1 MTCLEYIR
9 QLPGCEY
16 KNAFNL
22 TCPHAFGLE
31 EVCPNDIGKCGQ
43 CWQNEATIDGNPA
56 PYLFACPVKPGQ
68 TVYCVFKSGD
78 ISEDYIRSV
87 SFIRE
92 YDGESYWE
100 CYGRNDYMIANSAGW
115 MINCFPTRE
124 AAENK
129 LEELKS

>member
-1 MTCLEYIR
+1 MTRKEYIE
-9 QLPGCEY
+9 QFTKY
-16 KNAFNL
+16 DNAYGAC
-22 TCPHAFGLE
+22 TWRVGLDSDFYHE
-31 EVCPNDIGKCGQ
+31 KCSVCLSK
-43 CWQNEATIDGNPA
+43 EATINGQPA

-92 YDGESYWE
+92 NDGESYWE

-124 AAENK
+124 SAEK
-129 LEELKS
+129 RMEELKS

>member
-1 MTCLEYIR
+1 MTRKEYIE
-9 QLPGCEY
+9 QLPKY
-16 KNAFNL
+16 DNAYGAC
-22 TCPHAFGLE
+22 TWRVGLDSDCYHE
-31 EVCPNDIGKCGQ
+31 KCSVCLSK
-43 CWQNEATIDGNPA
+43 EATINGQPA

-124 AAENK
+124 SAEK
-129 LEELKS
+129 RMEELKS

>member
-1 MTCLEYIR
+1 MTRKEYIE
-9 QLPGCEY
+9 QFPKCD
-16 KNAFNL
+16 NAYGAC
-22 TCPHAFGLE
+22 TWRVGLDSDCYHE
-31 EVCPNDIGKCGQ
+31 KCSVCLSK
-43 CWQNEATIDGNPA
+43 EATINGQPA

-124 AAENK
+124 SAEK
-129 LEELKS
+129 RMEELKS

>member
-1 MTCLEYIR
+1 MTRKEYIE
-9 QLPGCEY
+9 QFTKY
-16 KNAFNL
+16 DNAYGAC
-22 TCPHAFGLE
+22 TWRVGLDSDCYHE
-31 EVCPNDIGKCGQ
+31 KCSVCLSK
-43 CWQNEATIDGNPA
+43 EATINGQPA

-92 YDGESYWE
+92 DDCESYWE

-115 MINCFPTRE
+115 MINCCPTRE
-124 AAENK
+124 SAEK
-129 LEELKS
+129 RMEELKS

>member
-1 MTCLEYIR
+1 MTRKEYIE
-9 QLPGCEY
+9 QFTKY
-16 KNAFNL
+16 DNAYGAC
-22 TCPHAFGLE
+22 TWRVGLDSDCYHE
-31 EVCPNDIGKCGQ
+31 KCSVCLSK
-43 CWQNEATIDGNPA
+43 EATINGQPA

-124 AAENK
+124 SAEK
-129 LEELKS
+129 RMEELKS